1 MNRPLK
7 VLILED
13 VASDAELMV
22 HELKKA
28 GFLPDWIRVDT
39 ENSYLTALASGPD
52 LILSDYNLP
61 QFDAFLALQLMQE
74 QKLDIP
80 FIVISGAITEDAA
93 VEFMKR
99 GASDYLLKDRMA
111 RLGQAVVRALEQREL
126 REVKKRNEEAL
137 RESEKQQAYIIDFL
151 PDATF
156 AIDSEGKIIAWN
168 RAIEE
173 LTGVAKNEIMGKK
186 GFAYAIPFYGN
197 ARPILIDLVFKDQKD
212 IEKEYDFLLR
222 KGDKLIAEVFAPS
235 LYKGKGAYLW
245 GIAAPLYDS
254 KGNMVGA
261 IESIRDITERK
272 RIDETLQFKNVVLS
286 TQQEVSI
293 DGILV
298 VDEENRIISYNHR
311 FIEML
316 GIPAKLVEDKVDGP
330 VLQFAATRM
339 KDSSSFIERVQY
351 LYKHRTETSQD
362 ELILANGQVFDRY
375 SAPMFGPD
383 DQYYGRVWY
392 FRDITEGKR
401 AEEVIRSREERWRS
415 LVSVLPDYISL
426 LDLEGRFLFLNHY
439 AEGFTEKE
447 VIGCSVY
454 QYISKQSQEVFKK
467 EITECQNTGKI
478 RKFEH
483 TAMGDNGIMH
493 EYEDYVV
500 PMHEHNKVTSTL
512 VISRDIT
519 ERKKAEQ
526 ALLKT
531 SEDLARSNADLVQFA
546 YVASH
551 DLQEPL
557 RTITRF
563 VQLLEKRYKGKLD
576 QDADEFIDFI
586 VGGTKRMQQLINDL
600 LTYSRVNTRK
610 EPLSLTKIED
620 ALQRAMQNL
629 RYVLEE
635 SGGSVIYDEMPSIV
649 ADGPQ
654 MTQLFQNLIGNALK
668 FHGEEAPRVEISAAR
683 KGNDWIFSVR
693 DNGIGIDTQYKD
705 RIFELFQRLH
715 THEKYAGTGIGLTIA
730 KKIVERHGGRIWVD
744 SEPGKGTT
752 FRFTIPVIEVEVET
766 KVVP

>member
-1 MNRPLK
+1 
-7 VLILED
+7 
-13 VASDAELMV
+13 
-22 HELKKA
+22 
-28 GFLPDWIRVDT
+28 
-39 ENSYLTALASGPD
+39 
-52 LILSDYNLP
+52 
-61 QFDAFLALQLMQE
+61 
-74 QKLDIP
+74 
-80 FIVISGAITEDAA
+80 
-93 VEFMKR
+93 
-99 GASDYLLKDRMA
+99 
-111 RLGQAVVRALEQREL
+111 
-126 REVKKRNEEAL
+126 
-137 RESEKQQAYIIDFL
+137 
-151 PDATF
+151 
-156 AIDSEGKIIAWN
+156 
-168 RAIEE
+168 

>member
-1 MNRPLK
+1 MIDGLTMNLLLK

-13 VASDAELMV
+13 VEADALLMV
-22 HELKKA
+22 HELKNA

-39 ENSYLTALASGPD
+39 EKPYLTALASGPD
-52 LILSDYNLP
+52 LILSDFNLP

-99 GASDYLLKDRMA
+99 GASDYLLKDRLA
-111 RLGQAVVRALEQREL
+111 RLGQAVIRALEQRAL
-126 REVKKRNEEAL
+126 REEKRRNKETLHNEYERRKDLEEIVNHSPVVIFLWRNEPGWPVEMVSENVLIFGYSANDFISERIHYADIIHADDLSRIENEVRQHTAQYDGKFTQNYRIITKEGQIRWVEDRTTVRQSPSGEITHYQGIIVDVTSRMQAEKAL
-137 RESEKQQAYIIDFL
+137 RESEKQQTYIIDFL

-156 AIDSEGKIIAWN
+156 AIDREGKIIAWN

-254 KGNMVGA
+254 KGDMVGA

-272 RIDETLQFKNVVLS
+272 RIDETLQFKNVLLS

-298 VDEENRIISYNHR
+298 VDEENRILSYNRR

-330 VLQFAATRM
+330 VLQFVATRM

-351 LYKHRTETSQD
+351 LYEHRTETSRD
-362 ELILANGQVFDRY
+362 ELILADGQVFDRY

-447 VIGCSVY
+447 IIGCSVY

-467 EITECQNTGKI
+467 EITECQNTGKM
-478 RKFEH
+478 
-483 TAMGDNGIMH
+483 AQSQ
-493 EYEDYVV
+493 
-500 PMHEHNKVTSTL
+500 TS
-512 VISRDIT
+512 VKS
-519 ERKKAEQ
+519 
-526 ALLKT
+526 
-531 SEDLARSNADLVQFA
+531 VF
-546 YVASH
+546 
-551 DLQEPL
+551 
-557 RTITRF
+557 
-563 VQLLEKRYKGKLD
+563 
-576 QDADEFIDFI
+576 
-586 VGGTKRMQQLINDL
+586 
-600 LTYSRVNTRK
+600 SRVV
-610 EPLSLTKIED
+610 SL
-620 ALQRAMQNL
+620 N
-629 RYVLEE
+629 
-635 SGGSVIYDEMPSIV
+635 
-649 ADGPQ
+649 
-654 MTQLFQNLIGNALK
+654 
-668 FHGEEAPRVEISAAR
+668 
-683 KGNDWIFSVR
+683 
-693 DNGIGIDTQYKD
+693 
-705 RIFELFQRLH
+705 
-715 THEKYAGTGIGLTIA
+715 
-730 KKIVERHGGRIWVD
+730 
-744 SEPGKGTT
+744 
-752 FRFTIPVIEVEVET
+752 
-766 KVVP
+766 

>member
-1 MNRPLK
+1 M
-7 VLILED
+7 
-13 VASDAELMV
+13 
-22 HELKKA
+22 
-28 GFLPDWIRVDT
+28 
-39 ENSYLTALASGPD
+39 
-52 LILSDYNLP
+52 
-61 QFDAFLALQLMQE
+61 
-74 QKLDIP
+74 
-80 FIVISGAITEDAA
+80 
-93 VEFMKR
+93 
-99 GASDYLLKDRMA
+99 
-111 RLGQAVVRALEQREL
+111 
-126 REVKKRNEEAL
+126 
-137 RESEKQQAYIIDFL
+137 
-151 PDATF
+151 
-156 AIDSEGKIIAWN
+156 
-168 RAIEE
+168 
-173 LTGVAKNEIMGKK
+173 TGVAKNEIMGKK